1 MIHELLRRQPLFK
14 GLSDSQIATL
24 AGTVEVVDVP
34 EGTLLFAAG
43 GPAAPLYLVV
53 SGRVSLEL
61 APGDHS
67 PLVVQTV
74 GPGELLGLSWLAE
87 KAHWQWDA
95 RAAVDT
101 CLVEFSV
108 VGLRRLWASDHEL
121 ERILMERIAAT
132 LAERLHAARL
142 QLADLYGDNW

>member
-1 MIHELLRRQPLFK
+1 
-14 GLSDSQIATL
+14 
-24 AGTVEVVDVP
+24 
-34 EGTLLFAAG
+34 
-43 GPAAPLYLVV
+43 
-53 SGRVSLEL
+53 
-61 APGDHS
+61 
-67 PLVVQTV
+67 VQTV

-87 KAHWQWDA
+87 RAHWQWDA

-101 CLVEFSV
+101 SLVEFSV